1 MPEDANMKKSA
12 KSRRGFSSHVL
23 ALVII
28 VPHGRWRPARASA
41 LFADVELGPWYTSGP
56 LKASSFAES
65 FFPEQGVD
73 LQAQSPEGQPR
84 WRPRPDWADGQVHML
99 DGSERVSTYLSRTLK
114 VPAALAVEASLGSD
128 DGCELWLNGQKL
140 LSHDVPR
147 GPAPDQDRVTL
158 KLKPGENRLL
168 FKIHNNGGGH
178 GFYFRIGQLDSRS
191 PELRAVNLPALRR
204 AVEDLNRTFASRYV
218 RGAEY
223 LKRLADLERRASEM
237 ELALAGG
244 EGRAAEAAA
253 SLVRDAGQLRREAL
267 LDHPLLSFDRLLLV
281 RRKANQLGLPQ
292 NWQGN
297 CALPR
302 NGYDNQIAVLSPVR
316 PEGRVST
323 LYQPPKDEFVGD
335 VDLHFDAG
343 KMLFSM
349 PGTERPLAGLG
360 TGRRRIARQSAA
372 GHVRRSAGRG
382 QL

>member
-1 MPEDANMKKSA
+1 M
-12 KSRRGFSSHVL
+12 
-23 ALVII
+23 
-28 VPHGRWRPARASA
+28 
-41 LFADVELGPWYTSGP
+41 
-56 LKASSFAES
+56 
-65 FFPEQGVD
+65 
-73 LQAQSPEGQPR
+73 
-84 WRPRPDWADGQVHML
+84 
-99 DGSERVSTYLSRTLK
+99 
-114 VPAALAVEASLGSD
+114 
-128 DGCELWLNGQKL
+128 
-140 LSHDVPR
+140 
-147 GPAPDQDRVTL
+147 TL

-178 GFYFRIGQLDSRS
+178 GFYFRIGQLDFRS
-191 PELRAVNLPALRR
+191 PELRTINLPALRR
-204 AVEDLNRTFASRYV
+204 AVEDLNRTFAARYV

-223 LKRLADLERRASEM
+223 LKRLDDLERRASEM

-244 EGRAAEAAA
+244 DGRAAEAAA

-335 VDLHFDAG
+335 VDVHFDAG

-349 PGTERPLAGLG
+349 PGPNGRWQVWELG
-360 TGRRRIARQSAA
+360 ADGSPGSLRQVTSD
-372 GHVRRSAGRG
+372 
-382 QL
+382 